1 MEYLNVDEILPNPFQ
16 PRKEFKIEE
25 LGELA
30 KSIKEYGVLEPLI
43 VRINDNNQFELI
55 AGERRLRAAK
65 LVGLKQIPVILKD
78 YDDRKT
84 AQIALIENLQRS
96 DLNSMEE
103 ARAYKVLVDKF
114 KMTQEA
120 VARKVGKSRSYV
132 ANFMRLLNLSVAVQ
146 ELLMQSKLNMGQAKP
161 LLALSDEEVQ
171 LKAAKL
177 IVEKELSARKAEA
190 LVKKLLADEN
200 ALAELTTK
208 MQENKDVYVD
218 DVTQRLKQVLGT
230 NVSIKQGKKKSC
242 IEIEFYSEEDLHR
255 LLDLMLEGQRRSRQP
270 SRKIID
276 FNV

>member
-25 LGELA
+25 LGELS

-65 LVGLKQIPVILKD
+65 LVGLKQVPVILKD

-177 IVEKELSARKAEA
+177 IIEKELSARKAEA

-255 LLDLMLEGQRRSRQP
+255 LLDLMLEGQRRSRQ
-270 SRKIID
+270 SGRKIID